1 MNANHSLESFYD
13 SSWREEGLREPEF
26 RKLLSNELMFC
37 LQSNE
42 IRSKNAAAR
51 ERSHTPN
58 FDPDFLEM
66 NVGILPYVLGRIW
79 EVSDTT
85 DKDKLLVAFCL
96 LKNIPGLCDFPSPQK
111 KRWLTAQ
118 SKEIANLKAEIAKLR
133 LRNEQL
139 TLENEELKANKRQRS

>member
-1 MNANHSLESFYD
+1 
-13 SSWREEGLREPEF
+13 
-26 RKLLSNELMFC
+26 
-37 LQSNE
+37 
-42 IRSKNAAAR
+42 
-51 ERSHTPN
+51 
-58 FDPDFLEM
+58 M

-111 KRWLTAQ
+111 KRWLTEQ
-118 SKEIANLKAEIAKLR
+118 SKEIANLKAEQSKETADLKAEIAKLR